1 MKKLI
6 FALMSVV
13 FLASF
18 TACSTDDDGIVG
30 NNDNIENPGDN
41 NGGGANFDEFLYNL
55 IQQDGKG
62 KWVKDVNDFS
72 GGMVFD
78 IDLDPMVITFHR
90 GIVPDSNND
99 SNNDQ
104 ILTFEVVSNIHIEI
118 TGIIHQGDAGTF
130 NYFEVGDIVRIT
142 FLSIND
148 DDIPVMTLHNPRV
161 DGEYSLYNHHEL
173 YWRAKSN

>member
-30 NNDNIENPGDN
+30 NNDNTENPVDN
-41 NGGGANFDEFLYNL
+41 NGGGDANFNEFLYDL

-62 KWVKDVNDFS
+62 RWSKDVNS
-72 GGMVFD
+72 HIGGVVFD
-78 IDLDPMVITFHR
+78 IYLDPMVITFYPEIT
-90 GIVPDSNND
+90 GS
-99 SNNDQ
+99 NDQ
-104 ILTFEVVSNIHIEI
+104 KLTFEVVSNNQIEI
-118 TGIIHQGDAGTF
+118 TGIIFQGNAGTF

-142 FLSIND
+142 FPSINV

-161 DGEYSLYNHHEL
+161 DGEYTGYNHHEL
-173 YWRAKSN
+173 YWKASSN